1 MEQEQNYNL
10 LAQSRANYYTQG
22 SPIQFVRVELLK
34 GDVTGE
40 IAVCLTFKNISQFP
54 VTGLVIRFKCKSPAG
69 EVLCEDQFYYEGI
82 NAGQGDL
89 FGSDD
94 AVYIGNDPVGSVE
107 VTLDRAF
114 LEDGSAHSLT
124 GYKRVRLPSPK
135 LLPPNLT
142 QAMEERLGKSPMNT
156 VPQVID
162 EGWYCACG
170 AFHPN
175 EEGTV
180 YCSECGSDRIMLQNL
195 LTSLMQDRPM
205 QQPKEAQS
213 APQPEKPMTDQE
225 RFASLYHQERGDQ
238 KEEELDGA
246 TRQMDLP
253 TMQVPS
259 PAAAQNQ
266 YQTMDDYDDG
276 DSESP
281 AYSHPA
287 SHGRYEEEEEYRGPF
302 SDEVARRIITLA
314 PPITAILCA
323 IVVALGAVAHFVG

>member
-1 MEQEQNYNL
+1 MEQNYNL

-69 EVLCEDQFYYEGI
+69 EVLCEDQFYYEGMHV
-82 NAGQGDL
+82 GQGEL

-114 LEDGSAHSLT
+114 LEDGSAHSLA
-124 GYKRVRLPSPK
+124 GYKRQRLPSPK
-135 LLPPNLT
+135 LLPPNLA

-156 VPQVID
+156 VPQVLD

-205 QQPKEAQS
+205 QQPKEAQ
-213 APQPEKPMTDQE
+213 PVQPVQEPEKPMTDQE
-225 RFASLYHQERGDQ
+225 RFASLYHKERGDL
-238 KEEELDGA
+238 EETDELDGA

-253 TMQVPS
+253 PKGRMRSDLEETLEQPPMGR
-259 PAAAQNQ
+259 
-266 YQTMDDYDDG
+266 YDD
-276 DSESP
+276 
-281 AYSHPA
+281 
-287 SHGRYEEEEEYRGPF
+287 EEDGYAGPF
-302 SDEVARRIITLA
+302 SDAVARRIISLA

-323 IVVALGAVAHFVG
+323 IILAVGAVAHFV

>member
-1 MEQEQNYNL
+1 MEQNYNL

-54 VTGLVIRFKCKSPAG
+54 VTGLVIQFKCKSPAG

-114 LEDGSAHSLT
+114 LEDGSAHSLV
-124 GYKRVRLPSPK
+124 GYKRKRLPSPK
-135 LLPPNLT
+135 LLPPNLA

-156 VPQVID
+156 VPQVLED
-162 EGWYCACG
+162 GWYCACG

-195 LTSLMQDRPM
+195 LTSLMQERPM
-205 QQPKEAQS
+205 QQPQAAQQ
-213 APQPEKPMTDQE
+213 PQEEKPMTDQE
-225 RFASLYHQERGDQ
+225 RFASLYHKERGD
-238 KEEELDGA
+238 EEEAPEEDLEGE

-253 TMQVPS
+253 PKPG
-259 PAAAQNQ
+259 PARNPYETQE
-266 YQTMDDYDDG
+266 YDHA
-276 DSESP
+276 SAP
-281 AYSHPA
+281 AYSHPQMEDD
-287 SHGRYEEEEEYRGPF
+287 YEEDEEDGNYRGPF
-302 SDEVARRIITLA
+302 SDTVARRIIALA
-314 PPITAILCA
+314 PPITAVLCA
-323 IVVALGAVAHFVG
+323 IVVAVGAVIHFVGL